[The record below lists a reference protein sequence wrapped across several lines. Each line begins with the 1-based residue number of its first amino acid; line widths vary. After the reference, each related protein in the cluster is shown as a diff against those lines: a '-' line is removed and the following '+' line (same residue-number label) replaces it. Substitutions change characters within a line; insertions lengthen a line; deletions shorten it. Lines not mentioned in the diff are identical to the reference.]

1 MKITE
6 LIAQHI
12 TEVHEGGNWT
22 EVNIKDTLAD
32 VGYKEATTITRASY
46 NTIASLVH
54 HLSFYNEVVRQ
65 RLSGNDPV
73 ISESNGFDMA
83 AIKNEDD
90 WIKLRE
96 RNIQSAQQL
105 ASMVREFPEEK
116 ILELTVTGRVTYY
129 KTLHGIAEH
138 THYHLGQIVLLK
150 KLIRQTKYQP
160 ARSNSL

>member
-32 VGYKEATTITRASY
+32 VGYKEATTVTRASY
-46 NTIASLVH
+46 NTIAALVH
-54 HLSFYNEVVRQ
+54 HLSFYNDVVMQ

-90 WIKLRE
+90 WIKLKE

-105 ASMVREFPEEK
+105 ASAVREFPEEK
-116 ILELTVTGRVTYY
+116 IFELDSNRPCN
-129 KTLHGIAEH
+129 TLQNAAWYCRTCALSFGTNSFIKE
-138 THYHLGQIVLLK
+138 THQADKASACK
-150 KLIRQTKYQP
+150 K
-160 ARSNSL
+160 